1 MIKMEYKEKIV
12 KEKVCHYFCDKCQ
25 KDMGWAV
32 EDEYGGYDNPLYSL
46 YISVNIGVGVL
57 RGENY
62 IKEIN
67 DLCSDCFEKE
77 RQKTMKELSDLGYI
91 KE

>member
-12 KEKVCHYFCDKCQ
+12 KEKVCHYYCDKCG

-46 YISVNIGVGVL
+46 YISVSLKAGVFNREHL
-57 RGENY
+57 
-62 IKEIN
+62 IKEID
-67 DLCSDCFEKE
+67 DLCGECYEKE
-77 RQKTMKELSDLGYI
+77 KKKAIEELYSIGYS
-91 KE
+91 EE